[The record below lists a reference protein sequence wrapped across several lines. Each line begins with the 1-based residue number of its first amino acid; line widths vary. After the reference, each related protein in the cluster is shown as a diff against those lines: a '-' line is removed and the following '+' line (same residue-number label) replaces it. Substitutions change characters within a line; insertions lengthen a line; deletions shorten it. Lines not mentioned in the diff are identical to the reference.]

1 MANRASAPFF
11 KRVLVVCVGNICRS
25 PTAEHLLRE
34 ALGDCGCTVSS
45 AGLGALVGK
54 PIEPTALAVLQRHGH
69 TPAPHDACQLD
80 DALLAEADL
89 VLVMEKGHLQEI
101 GRRAPQARGKT
112 FLLGKWRGD
121 AEIPDPY
128 RKDEAAFE
136 RAFELIDDCVAT
148 WIPRIRP
155 LPAARSASTERTHD

>member
-1 MANRASAPFF
+1 MMANAPFF
-11 KRVLVVCVGNICRS
+11 KRILVVCVGNICRS

-34 ALGDCGCTVSS
+34 ALGDCGAAVSS
-45 AGLGALVGK
+45 AGLGALVGQ
-54 PIEPTALAVLQRHGH
+54 PIEPTALAVLARHGH
-69 TPAPHDACQLD
+69 APQPHQARQLD
-80 DALLAEADL
+80 DALLADADL

-136 RAFELIDDCVAT
+136 RAFDLIDDCVKT
-148 WIPRIRP
+148 W
-155 LPAARSASTERTHD
+155 AARIAPRQIA

>member
-1 MANRASAPFF
+1 MMANAPFF
-11 KRVLVVCVGNICRS
+11 KRILVVCVGNICRS

-45 AGLGALVGK
+45 AGLGALVGQ
-54 PIEPTALAVLQRHGH
+54 PIEPSALAVLERHGH
-69 TPAPHDACQLD
+69 APRPHAARQLD
-80 DALLAEADL
+80 DALLADADL

-136 RAFELIDDCVAT
+136 RAYQLIDDCVAP
-148 WIPRIRP
+148 W
-155 LPAARSASTERTHD
+155 AARIAPRRAA

>member
-1 MANRASAPFF
+1 MARTSVTPFF
-11 KRVLVVCVGNICRS
+11 KRILVVCVGNICRS
-25 PTAEHLLRE
+25 PTAEHLLRD
-34 ALGDCGCTVSS
+34 ALVGTGCTVSS

-69 TPAPHDACQLD
+69 TLQPHEARQLD

-101 GRRAPQARGKT
+101 TRRAPQARGKT

-128 RKDEAAFE
+128 RKDEAAFV
-136 RAFELIDDCVAT
+136 RAYELIDDCVKT
-148 WIPRIRP
+148 W
-155 LPAARSASTERTHD
+155 AARIAPNRSV

>member
-1 MANRASAPFF
+1 MMANAPFF
-11 KRVLVVCVGNICRS
+11 KRILVVCVGNICRS

-34 ALGDCGCTVSS
+34 ALGDCGATVSS
-45 AGLGALVGK
+45 AGLGALVGQ
-54 PIEPTALAVLQRHGH
+54 PIEPTALAVLERHGH
-69 TPAPHDACQLD
+69 APAPHQARQLD
-80 DALLAEADL
+80 DALLADADL

-128 RKDEAAFE
+128 RKGEAAFE
-136 RAFELIDDCVAT
+136 RAFDLIDDCVKT
-148 WIPRIRP
+148 W
-155 LPAARSASTERTHD
+155 AARIAPRQIA

>member
-1 MANRASAPFF
+1 MKSNRAPFPFF
-11 KRVLVVCVGNICRS
+11 KRILVVCVGNICRS

-69 TPAPHDACQLD
+69 TPQLHEARQLD

-89 VLVMEKGHLQEI
+89 VLVMERGHLEEVT
-101 GRRAPQARGKT
+101 RRAPQARGKT

-128 RKDEAAFE
+128 RKDEAAFV
-136 RAFELIDDCVAT
+136 RAYELIDDCVKT
-148 WIPRIRP
+148 WVPRIAPQR
-155 LPAARSASTERTHD
+155 AT